1 LNYER
6 FCRLYVYHIEMLGR
20 IETNVAGGTLRII
33 CSALFLIVVMAVWA
47 CGDKTTNP
55 RPVTIRDGM
64 RYFPVQQGN
73 KWFYNNG
80 QYTRV
85 LSGDTTIAGVVC
97 QRLLENRE
105 TVEAWTLTPARFAQ
119 HLLAGFLWF
128 DPPLQIPLNLEKDK
142 PFQTSALGRVAPGWD
157 SPIDSARFEG
167 TLTFT
172 GYYQKEV
179 ADIMTDSCIGLHY
192 VIKSTIY
199 LHSAAADTSTD
210 VYDEYYARGI
220 GLVLWTD
227 PEEPRYLD
235 SAIINGIK
243 VP

>member
-1 LNYER
+1 MAEKEPKLVQD
-6 FCRLYVYHIEMLGR
+6 CV
-20 IETNVAGGTLRII
+20 TGGNLRVF
-33 CSALFLIVVMAVWA
+33 CSALLLIVLITAWGCSNKA
-47 CGDKTTNP
+47 TNP
-55 RPVTIRDGM
+55 QAVTIKDGK

-80 QYTRV
+80 QYSRV
-85 LSGDTTIAGVVC
+85 LSGDTTVAGILC
-97 QRLLENRE
+97 QRLLENGE
-105 TVEAWTLTPARFAQ
+105 TEEAWTLTSARFAQ
-119 HLLAGFLWF
+119 HLLSGFLWF

-142 PFQTSALGRVAPGWD
+142 PYQTSALGRVAPGWT
-157 SPIDSARFEG
+157 SPIDSVRFEG
-167 TLTFT
+167 TLTFI
-172 GYYQKEV
+172 GYFQKDV
-179 ADIMTDSCIGLHY
+179 ADIVTDSCIGLHY
-192 VIKSTIY
+192 IIKSTIY
-199 LHSAAADTSTD
+199 NHSAAIDTSTD

>member
-1 LNYER
+1 
-6 FCRLYVYHIEMLGR
+6 
-20 IETNVAGGTLRII
+20 
-33 CSALFLIVVMAVWA
+33 
-47 CGDKTTNP
+47 
-55 RPVTIRDGM
+55 M

-80 QYTRV
+80 QYSRV
-85 LSGDTTIAGVVC
+85 LSGDTTIAGTLC
-97 QRLLENRE
+97 QRLLQNGE
-105 TVEAWTLTPARFAQ
+105 TEEAWTLTSVRFAQ
-119 HLLAGFLWF
+119 HLLSGFLWF

-142 PFQTSALGRVAPGWD
+142 PYQTSALGKVAPGWG

-172 GYYQKEV
+172 GYFQKEV
-179 ADIMTDSCIGLHY
+179 ADVVTDSCIGLHY

-199 LHSAAADTSTD
+199 NHSAAADTSTD
-210 VYDEYYARGI
+210 IYDEYYARGI
-220 GLVLWTD
+220 GLVLLTD
-227 PEEPRYLD
+227 PNDTRYLD

>member
-1 LNYER
+1 MSSHVIGLEP
-6 FCRLYVYHIEMLGR
+6 GP
-20 IETNVAGGTLRII
+20 IETCDTGGTLRSF
-33 CSALFLIVVMAVWA
+33 CLALFLIALMATWG
-47 CGDKTTNP
+47 CSKTTEP
-55 RPVTIRDGM
+55 PPVTAIKDGM

-80 QYTRV
+80 QYNRV
-85 LSGDTTIAGVVC
+85 LSGDTTIAGVLC
-97 QRLLENRE
+97 QRLLENGKTE
-105 TVEAWTLTPARFAQ
+105 EAWTLTTARFAQ
-119 HLLAGFLWF
+119 HLLAQFLWF

-142 PFQTSALGRVAPGWD
+142 PYQTSALGKIAPGWE
-157 SPIDSARFEG
+157 SPIDSLRLEG

-172 GYYQKEV
+172 GYFQKEV
-179 ADIMTDSCIGLHY
+179 ADIVTDSCIGLHY
-192 VIKSTIY
+192 IIKSTIY
-199 LHSAAADTSTD
+199 NHSAAADTSTD

-235 SAIINGIK
+235 SAIINGFK

>member
-1 LNYER
+1 MPVL
-6 FCRLYVYHIEMLGR
+6 V
-20 IETNVAGGTLRII
+20 ETCVTGGTLRIF
-33 CSALFLIVVMAVWA
+33 CSALFLIVLITAWGCSKKSTEPQA
-47 CGDKTTNP
+47 
-55 RPVTIRDGM
+55 VTIKDGM
-64 RYFPVQQGN
+64 RYFPVQPGN

-80 QYTRV
+80 QYNRV
-85 LSGDTTIAGVVC
+85 LSGDTTISGTLC
-97 QRLLENRE
+97 QRLLENGE
-105 TVEAWTLTPARFAQ
+105 TEEAWTLTSARFAQ

-128 DPPLQIPLNLEKDK
+128 DPPLQIPLNLERDK
-142 PFQTSALGRVAPGWD
+142 PHQTSALGRIAPGWE
-157 SPIDSARFEG
+157 SPIDSVLFEG

-172 GYYQKEV
+172 GYFQKEV

-192 VIKSTIY
+192 IIKSTIY
-199 LHSAAADTSTD
+199 NHLAAADTSTS

-220 GLVLWTD
+220 GLILWTD